1 MSFIVLAIQTE
12 LITAIWNQ
20 MIPLNTFRTS
30 KKALPVSFY
39 PYLKVRLTEI
49 PEIIKPCNAKNG
61 TVRDNPL
68 P

>member
-1 MSFIVLAIQTE
+1 MSFIVLAKQTE
-12 LITAIWNQ
+12 LITTICNQ

-30 KKALPVSFY
+30 KKELPVSFY
-39 PYLKVRLTEI
+39 PYLMVRPTEI
-49 PEIIKPCNAKNG
+49 PEIIKPFNAKDG